1 MVTEIPNGESNQSP
15 RVTIGVP
22 VYNGD
27 AYLAEA
33 LDSILNQTFTDF
45 EVIISDNA
53 STDGTE
59 QICRDYAARDDRVRY
74 IRQEK
79 NLGAAPNFNLLVPI
93 ARGEYFKWA
102 ASDDLIAPEFLNYCV
117 EALEK
122 EFDASLAMTQTQ
134 IIDEQGGHVSLHEVN
149 QEFADPEQCKRFKA
163 LLPMSTCFEV
173 FGLMR
178 TEKLRKTKLIIGS
191 SHGDGVLLAALGVL
205 GPFEIVEKP
214 LFKARKHPKQS
225 VNLHHDRRIYSEWFD
240 ISNRGK
246 LLVPTA
252 TMLKEFGLIPFAHP
266 LTFGQRWECIKS
278 LLRFSWSN
286 RLGLKHDLKFT
297 LRFIFLRFFGELR
310 N

>member
-122 EFDASLAMTQTQ
+122 EFDASLAMTQT
-134 IIDEQGGHVSLHEVN
+134 
-149 QEFADPEQCKRFKA
+149 
-163 LLPMSTCFEV
+163 
-173 FGLMR
+173 
-178 TEKLRKTKLIIGS
+178 
-191 SHGDGVLLAALGVL
+191 
-205 GPFEIVEKP
+205 
-214 LFKARKHPKQS
+214 
-225 VNLHHDRRIYSEWFD
+225 
-240 ISNRGK
+240 
-246 LLVPTA
+246 
-252 TMLKEFGLIPFAHP
+252 
-266 LTFGQRWECIKS
+266 
-278 LLRFSWSN
+278 
-286 RLGLKHDLKFT
+286 
-297 LRFIFLRFFGELR
+297 
-310 N
+310 